1 MSRSIWKGVNKRL
14 LNNNNSNQGST
25 THHDLSRIN
34 GIKIGRADMLIPE
47 MIDKKV
53 LVHTGNSWKT
63 IQVKNVHIGQKA
75 GEFAATKYPAIFKRN
90 KRKIGRIKYGS

>member
-1 MSRSIWKGVNKRL
+1 MSRSIWKGVNK
-14 LNNNNSNQGST
+14 NI
-25 THHDLSRIN
+25 LSSSKLN
-34 GIKIGRADMLIPE
+34 GIQVSRADILIPE
-47 MIDKKV
+47 LIDKKI

-63 IQVKNVHIGQKA
+63 VLVKNIHIGQKA